1 MAANALSLLQTSIAG
16 RPKPM
21 GLAGGHAFQHSNVIH
36 SGALKRELAGPDA
49 RNSASDI
56 LSELACHSAR
66 EKDYAEAKA
75 VDHEG
80 PTGKSFQYAHQSPDC
95 QKAEMEAT
103 TRPTAST
110 AHAWESR

>member
-1 MAANALSLLQTSIAG
+1 MAANALSLLQASIAG
-16 RPKPM
+16 SPKPM
-21 GLAGGHAFQHSNVIH
+21 GLAVGHAFQHSNVIH

-49 RNSASDI
+49 RNSALGI
-56 LSELACHSAR
+56 PSEPACHGAC

-95 QKAEMEAT
+95 QK
-103 TRPTAST
+103 S
-110 AHAWESR
+110 